1 MSAKQIKPNNYTERF
16 FSNDITNFLIEKWK
30 VATEFPENKNIT
42 NQILAIN
49 TLQNYIISTSKNKE
63 KPRQIEDFENILKLV
78 RLIQECKN
86 LTIHTDYKI
95 YIDDV
100 FISIISS
107 NKNNYNS
114 IYSIDTEEEIIK
126 LIKIKKRNRIIRKIC
141 SFGLA

>member
-1 MSAKQIKPNNYTERF
+1 MSAKQLKSNHTERF
-16 FSNDITNFLIEKWK
+16 FSNDITHFLIEKWK

-86 LTIHTDYKI
+86 LTIHTDYST

-114 IYSIDTEEEIIK
+114 IYSIDTEEEITK
-126 LIKIKKRNRIIRKIC
+126 LIKIKKRNRIIRKIF